1 MQILYGL
8 IYFIIKYLMIILP
21 SLYYIFIDLDCKSN
35 LAPYYIIKNISDKI
49 YNSNFLVFIQIFLGK
64 YCLNIPVYIL
74 NYITK
79 HNIITYLSNNTDIVF
94 VYMLDKVFE
103 NYYLLITIIPIVSLI
118 MYISLAFQLIKI
130 KTDNMN
136 SKCLSFTLN
145 IISLMIGILPFY
157 LMYPCFEKNTK
168 RIIFFEIPILIYGIV
183 NLLLAGRIQNR
194 IENDKGYSTLNL
206 F

>member
-1 MQILYGL
+1 M
-8 IYFIIKYLMIILP
+8 
-21 SLYYIFIDLDCKSN
+21 
-35 LAPYYIIKNISDKI
+35 
-49 YNSNFLVFIQIFLGK
+49 VFIQIFLGK

-79 HNIITYLSNNTDIVF
+79 NNIITYLSNNTDIVF

-103 NYYLLITIIPIVSLI
+103 KYYLLITIIPIVSLI

-136 SKCLSFTLN
+136 SKCLSFALN

-168 RIIFFEIPILIYGIV
+168 RIIFFEIPLLIYGIV

-194 IENDKGYSTLNL
+194 IENDEGYIN
-206 F
+206 